1 MCYAGFLSMGAAY
14 SLQILGQKH
23 LEPALASLIMSLESV
38 VAVLCGWLF
47 LRETMTVWETLG
59 CILVFIA
66 VVLSQ
71 IPIPEKRKR

>member
-1 MCYAGFLSMGAAY
+1 
-14 SLQILGQKH
+14 
-23 LEPALASLIMSLESV
+23 
-38 VAVLCGWLF
+38 
-47 LRETMTVWETLG
+47 MTVWETLG